1 MNIYK
6 VQVTIFLERDKLV
19 NVRLPHNTATKAHM
33 VPLER
38 IYNC

>member
-6 VQVTIFLERDKLV
+6 AQVTIFLERDKLI
-19 NVRLPHNTATKAHM
+19 NVRLSHNAAMKAHT